1 MFGVEGYFL
10 IELGSEGRVLHVY
23 DSNLEQITVV
33 TRVIVYFIHPIMKTG
48 LFGDHPP
55 RVVRT

>member
-1 MFGVEGYFL
+1 MSVT
-10 IELGSEGRVLHVY
+10 
-23 DSNLEQITVV
+23 SNLEQITVV